1 MLVLTRKL
9 HETIRIGP
17 DITVTIVRVKG
28 STVRL
33 GIEAPE
39 SVRVVRGELVDEP
52 RRNAPGSAGEGPQ
65 PASSGESSDGP
76 QDRAGSQYRRRAR
89 RRMPSAAQPTTSGP
103 VPEDATPSQTAR
115 AITEAGSRVR
125 ALLARRSRCFRP
137 MALTTPLC
145 Q

>member
-17 DITVTIVRVKG
+17 DITITIVRVKG
-28 STVRL
+28 STVRV

-39 SVRVVRGELVDEP
+39 SVRVVRGELIDSP
-52 RRNAPGSAGEGPQ
+52 PRNASASSDEGPQ
-65 PASSGESSDGP
+65 PASSGDPSDGP
-76 QDRAGSQYRRRAR
+76 HDRPASQPRGSAR
-89 RRMPSAAQPTTSGP
+89 RRMPASAQPMTSAP
-103 VPEDATPSQTAR
+103 APEDATPSQAAR

-137 MALTTPLC
+137 TALTAPLC